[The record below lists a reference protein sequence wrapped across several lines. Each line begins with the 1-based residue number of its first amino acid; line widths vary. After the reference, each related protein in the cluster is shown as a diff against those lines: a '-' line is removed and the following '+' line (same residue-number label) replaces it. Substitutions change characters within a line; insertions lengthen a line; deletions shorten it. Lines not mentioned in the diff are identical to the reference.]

1 MNKQRLQ
8 GMQGGTELIRIFSF
22 IKPYR
27 IAIIV
32 AIILMLAELAVELGQ
47 PLLMAKIIDEGIM
60 KNDFSIVL
68 LWGGVMVG
76 ISVLA
81 FFGGIINSFYASHV
95 SQHFGYDVREHL
107 FNKVQ
112 AFSFSNFN
120 RFPTSSLITRLTNDV
135 TQLQN
140 TMFMSLRIMMRA
152 PLLVIGGT
160 IMAFTVNVKLAS
172 ILAFAIPLLIIF
184 LVIVMKKGGGLFRT
198 VQERLDSVNSV
209 VQENLVGIRHVK
221 AYLRSKHE
229 IKRFTGAN
237 KKLKNQTTRALQ
249 VMETTMPVLLLVM
262 NGAILLILWTGS
274 HQINAG
280 SIKVGEV
287 VAIVNYSTRITGAF
301 STFSFI
307 IMAISR
313 ARASSKRIS
322 DVLNTDI
329 DLVDNTKNLTTSGI
343 SGKVMFQNVSFSY
356 PGTSTPVLQNISFT
370 ALQGQAIAIMGATG
384 SGKTSLFQ
392 LIPRLY
398 EATSGEIFMDGEAIQ
413 SYKMKHLR
421 RQIGFVPQESL
432 LFTGSIKENI
442 SWGKEDAT
450 MDEVIKAAQSAQI
463 HDTIENLPHGYDTK
477 LGQKGVNL
485 SGGQKQRLSIARALV
500 RQPKILMLDDSTS
513 ALDLKTEAKLL
524 DALRDYEATTF
535 IITQKVS
542 SAMNADKI
550 LLLDEGHLIEEGTHQ
565 ELLHRSNLYQKIVQS
580 QFGEEALLHVQTS
593 K

>member
-1 MNKQRLQ
+1 VVRV
-8 GMQGGTELIRIFSF
+8 FSF

-27 IAIIV
+27 IAITI
-32 AIILMLAELAVELGQ
+32 AIILMLAELAVELWQ
-47 PLLMAKIIDEGIM
+47 PLLMAKIIDEGIL
-60 KNDFSIVL
+60 KNDLSIVM
-68 LWGGVMVG
+68 LWGGIMVG

-140 TMFMSLRIMMRA
+140 TIFMSLRIMMRA

-172 ILAFAIPLLIIF
+172 ILAFAIPLLIVF
-184 LVIVMKKGGGLFRT
+184 LVFVMKKGGRLFRT
-198 VQERLDSVNSV
+198 VQEKLDAVNSV
-209 VQENLVGIRHVK
+209 VQENLIGIRHIK

-229 IKRFTGAN
+229 IKRFTGVN
-237 KKLKNQTTRALQ
+237 QKLKNQTTRALQ
-249 VMETTMPVLLLVM
+249 IMETTMPVLLIVM
-262 NGAILLILWTGS
+262 NAAILLILWTGS
-274 HQINAG
+274 RQINAG
-280 SIKVGEV
+280 EIKVGEL

-301 STFSFI
+301 SVFSFI
-307 IMAISR
+307 IMALSR
-313 ARASSKRIS
+313 AKASSNRIS
-322 DVLNTDI
+322 EVLNTDI
-329 DLVDNTKNLTTSGI
+329 DLIDNTDNLTTSGI
-343 SGKVMFQNVSFSY
+343 YGEVMFQNVSFQY
-356 PGTSTPVLQNISFT
+356 PGTSTAVLKNLSFT
-370 ALQGQAIAIMGATG
+370 VRQGQTVAIMGATG

-398 EATSGEIFMDGEAIQ
+398 EATSGQISMDGKEIQ
-413 SYKMKHLR
+413 SYKMDHLR
-421 RQIGFVPQESL
+421 RRIGFVPQESL

-442 SWGKEDAT
+442 AWGKEDAT
-450 MDEVIKAAQSAQI
+450 MDEVIKAAESAQI
-463 HDTIENLPHGYDTK
+463 HDTIRNLPNGYDTK

-500 RQPKILMLDDSTS
+500 RKPNILMLDDSTS

-524 DALRDYEATTF
+524 DALREYEATTF
-535 IITQKVS
+535 IITQKIS

-550 LLLDEGHLIEEGTHQ
+550 LLLDEGQLIEEGSHQ
-565 ELLHRSNLYQKIVQS
+565 ELLTRSKLYQRIVQS